1 MHNCYNGIGT
11 WFYQAVA
18 GIRPDVEAGGYRHFF
33 IDPQYPS
40 GVTWAEGAK
49 PTPYGMIRVAWQ
61 REEGVVDVT
70 VPVGTTATVY
80 VPATSA
86 EQTIYDGNRAASSV
100 EGTIPLGYADGLQIV
115 LIGAGHH
122 RFAPHPTSGITMPK
136 VKKRGKL
143 TVTPNPVTDT
153 LRWSADKPVE
163 RLSLYDAKGAA
174 VRYTPV
180 SDDAI
185 SLSGLSNGVYI
196 LAAHTPTGTLAARV
210 VKR

>member
-1 MHNCYNGIGT
+1 MSK
-11 WFYQAVA
+11 A
-18 GIRPDVEAGGYRHFF
+18 
-33 IDPQYPS
+33 
-40 GVTWAEGAK
+40 
-49 PTPYGMIRVAWQ
+49 
-61 REEGVVDVT
+61 
-70 VPVGTTATVY
+70 
-80 VPATSA
+80 
-86 EQTIYDGNRAASSV
+86 
-100 EGTIPLGYADGLQIV
+100 
-115 LIGAGHH
+115 
-122 RFAPHPTSGITMPK
+122 
-136 VKKRGKL
+136 KKRGKL